1 MDDDSHWQFWIDRG
15 GTFTDIVALRPDG
28 QIAAAKLLSE
38 NPNQYDDAAAEGIRR
53 AISGWNAGESEVA
66 SIEAVKMGTTVAT
79 NALLE
84 RQGSPTALVVTS
96 GFGDSLAIGYQ
107 NRPDIFALNIVKPAP
122 LYQRVIEAQERL
134 DASGVVLTP
143 LNEADVTTALEQC
156 VSDGISSVAICLVHG
171 YRFPAHEERIAE
183 IARGAGFEQVSVSH
197 DVEPLIKFVSRAET
211 TLADAYLTP
220 VLNNYINSLKRA
232 LAKVAKPRRLLFM
245 QSNGGLALAE
255 NFRGKDSILSGPA
268 AGVVGMVETATAA
281 GFGKLIGFDMGG
293 TSTDVSAYSGEYERS
308 NDSEVA
314 GVRLRAPM
322 MRIHTI
328 AAGGGSHLRYSD
340 SRYQVGPDSAGAN
353 PGPVCYRRGGPLTVT
368 DANVL
373 LGRIPI
379 DYFPSIFGSGANM
392 PLDRD
397 VVRSQFEELA
407 AKISE
412 DGGVKASPESVAAG
426 FLTVAVEN
434 MANAI
439 RKITI
444 ERGEDV
450 RDFTLCC
457 FGGAAGQHACQVADV
472 LGIETIW
479 LHPMAGVLSAYGMG
493 LSNIRVE
500 QQQSIDAEFST
511 DGLDQLKGPV
521 AKLVNTCDEMLAGQQ
536 VPEDNRQFETRVGL
550 RVAGSDTIL
559 NVKLGS
565 PKEMTEAFQFAYRRR
580 FGAGSGSDELIIATI
595 RVEATGSEH
604 VFHDPEIEAGAAP
617 SPAGTEAVWV
627 GNGWLDIPVFKRG
640 ELGSG
645 SEIDGPA
652 IVAEKNSTTVIDPGW
667 SGRINDKG
675 HLILERRDD
684 VESESDDSASDA
696 RPDPV
701 RLEVFN
707 NLFMHI
713 AEQMGVVLQNT
724 AISVN
729 IRERLDFSC
738 ALFDSEGRLV
748 SNAPHMPVHL
758 GSMGDSVRTVIEARG
773 DDLSPGDSIMLNSPY
788 AGGTHLPDVT
798 IVTPYF
804 ANAEQPLFF
813 FASRAHHA
821 DIGGITPGS
830 MPAESRH
837 IDDEGVLID
846 DFALVRGGEFQKTA
860 VRELLLG
867 AKYPARDAD
876 KNIADMQAQ
885 LAANQQGIRQLEKAI
900 ERYGLETVQQYL
912 QFVRENAA
920 ASVRRLLSSLKD
932 GSFGYE
938 LDSGE
943 YVKVAVT
950 VDHKNREATVD
961 FTGTSLQ
968 SDNNFNAPSAVARA
982 AVLYVF
988 RSLIAEE
995 IPMNEGCLEPLNIII
1010 PDGSLLSPVYPAAVV
1025 AGNVETSQCVT
1036 DALFGALNVLAAS
1049 QGTMNNLSFGNDN
1062 FQYYETIAG
1071 GAGAGPGFHGADA
1084 VQTHMTNSRLTD
1096 PEVLEQTFPVMLES
1110 FSIRMGSGGRGRWH
1124 GGNGTVRKIRFL
1136 EPVEAS
1142 ILSNHRRIAPFGLEG
1157 GQPGQTGRN
1166 IVEYESNERE
1176 ELGATA
1182 TVKLGKGA
1190 CLIIETPGGG
1200 GYGKSAGRT
1209 GSY

>member
-1 MDDDSHWQFWIDRG
+1 MADQNQWQFWVDRG

-28 QIAAAKLLSE
+28 QIETAKLLSE
-38 NPNQYDDAAAEGIRR
+38 NPEQYEDAAAEGIRR
-53 AISGWNAGESEVA
+53 SIGRWSGDRAP
-66 SIEAVKMGTTVAT
+66 IEAVKMGTTVAT

-84 RQGSPTALVVTS
+84 RRGAPTALVVTQ

-122 LYQRVIEAQERL
+122 LYGCVIEAQERIDAGGNILLPL
-134 DASGVVLTP
+134 DESHVR
-143 LNEADVTTALEQC
+143 EALENC
-156 VSDGISSVAICLVHG
+156 VAEGVSSVAICLVHG
-171 YRFPAHEERIAE
+171 YRFPEHEKRIAE
-183 IARGAGFEQVSVSH
+183 TARDLGFDQVSVSH

-220 VLNNYINSLKRA
+220 VLNNYINSLRDS
-232 LAKVAKPRRLLFM
+232 LAKVEKPRRLLFM

-281 GFGKLIGFDMGG
+281 GFHKLIGFDMGG

-340 SRYQVGPDSAGAN
+340 FRYQVGPDSAGAN
-353 PGPVCYRRGGPLTVT
+353 PGPVCYRRGGPLAVT

-373 LGRIPI
+373 LGRIPV
-379 DYFPSIFGSGANM
+379 DYFPSVFGSNADM
-392 PLDRD
+392 PLDREA
-397 VVRSQFEELA
+397 VRSEFEQLA
-407 AKISE
+407 AEISE
-412 DGGVKASPESVAAG
+412 SSGVSTSPESVAAG

-444 ERGEDV
+444 ERGDDV

-472 LGIETIW
+472 LGVSTIW

-500 QQQSIDAEFST
+500 QQQSIDMEFAAENI
-511 DGLDQLKGPV
+511 DQLEGPIATLINV
-521 AKLVNTCDEMLAGQQ
+521 CDEALAGQQ
-536 VPEDNRQFETRVGL
+536 VPEENRQFETRVGL

-559 NVKLGS
+559 DVDLGS
-565 PKEMTEAFQFAYRRR
+565 PDEMADLFGSAYRSR

-595 RVEATGSEH
+595 RVEATGYEQ
-604 VFHDPEIEAGAAP
+604 VFHDPEIDSGAAP
-617 SPAGTEAVWV
+617 SPAGTQAVWI
-627 GNGWLDIPVFKRG
+627 GDGWLDAPVFKRS

-652 IVAEKNSTTVIDPGW
+652 IVAENNSTTVIDPGW
-667 SGRINDKG
+667 SGRINDTG
-675 HLILERRDD
+675 HLILERGGD
-684 VESESDDSASDA
+684 VASESDDAADSS
-696 RPDPV
+696 PDPV

-738 ALFDSEGRLV
+738 ALFDAEGRLV

-758 GSMGDSVRTVIEARG
+758 GSMGESVRTVIQARG
-773 DDLSPGDSIMLNSPY
+773 DDLAPGDSIMLNSPY

-804 ANAEQPLFF
+804 ADSDKPLFF

-837 IDDEGVLID
+837 IDDEGVLIE
-846 DFALVRGGEFQKTA
+846 DFPIVLAGEIQMTA

-876 KNIADMQAQ
+876 KNIADMKAQ
-885 LAANQQGIRQLEKAI
+885 LAANQQGVRQLEKAI
-900 ERYGLETVQQYL
+900 ERYGLATVQQYL
-912 QFVRENAA
+912 RFVRENAA
-920 ASVRRLLSSLKD
+920 ASVRRLLGSLKD

-943 YVKVAVT
+943 YIKVTVS
-950 VDHKNREATVD
+950 VDHKKKEATVD

-988 RSLIAEE
+988 RSLIEDD
-995 IPMNEGCLEPLNIII
+995 IPMNEGCLEPLDIII

-1025 AGNVETSQCVT
+1025 AGNVETSQCIT
-1036 DALFGALNVLAAS
+1036 DALFGALNALAAS

-1096 PEVLEQTFPVMLES
+1096 PEVLEQTFSVILES
-1110 FSIRMGSGGRGRWH
+1110 FSIREGSGGEGEWRG
-1124 GGNGTVRKIRFL
+1124 GCGTIRKIRFL

-1157 GQPGQTGRN
+1157 GQPGKTGHN
-1166 IVEYESNERE
+1166 FAEYESNECE

-1182 TVKLGKGA
+1182 TVKLGKDA

-1200 GYGKSAGRT
+1200 GFGM
-1209 GSY
+1209 GS

>member
-1 MDDDSHWQFWIDRG
+1 MDGGNHWQFWIDRG
-15 GTFTDIVALRPDG
+15 GTFTDIVSLRPDG
-28 QIAAAKLLSE
+28 EIETAKLLSE
-38 NPNQYDDAAAEGIRR
+38 NPEQYDDAAAEGIRR
-53 AISGWNAGESEVA
+53 AVSGWSADGSNAAAV
-66 SIEAVKMGTTVAT
+66 EAVKMGTTVAT

-84 RQGSPTALVVTS
+84 RQGSATALIVTK

-107 NRPDIFALNIVKPAP
+107 NRPDIFALNIVKPTP
-122 LYQRVIEAQERL
+122 LYSRVIEAQERTDVSGNVLLPL
-134 DASGVVLTP
+134 DESEVRK
-143 LNEADVTTALEQC
+143 ALEQC
-156 VSDGISSVAICLVHG
+156 IADGISSIAICLVHG
-171 YRFPAHEERIAE
+171 YRFPAHEERITE
-183 IARGAGFEQVSVSH
+183 IARELGFEQVSVSH

-220 VLNNYINSLKRA
+220 VLNNYINSLRDA
-232 LAKVAKPRRLLFM
+232 LAKVEKPRRLLFM

-281 GFGKLIGFDMGG
+281 GFDKLIGFDMGG

-340 SRYQVGPDSAGAN
+340 SRYQVGPDSAGAS
-353 PGPVCYRRGGPLTVT
+353 PGPVCYRRGGPLAVT

-373 LGRIPI
+373 LGRISV
-379 DYFPSIFGSGANM
+379 DYFPSVFGPGADM
-392 PLDRD
+392 PLDQEA
-397 VVRSQFEELA
+397 VRSEFEQLA
-407 AKISE
+407 AEITESS
-412 DGGVKASPESVAAG
+412 GVSTSPESVAAG

-444 ERGEDV
+444 ERGDDV

-472 LGIETIW
+472 LGINTVW
-479 LHPMAGVLSAYGMG
+479 LHPLAGVLSAYGMG

-500 QQQSIDAEFST
+500 QQQSIDLEFSAENI
-511 DGLDQLKGPV
+511 DQLEGPI
-521 AKLVNTCDEMLAGQQ
+521 ATLINTCDEMLAGQQ

-550 RVAGSDTIL
+550 RVTGSDTVL
-559 NVKLGS
+559 NVEPGS
-565 PKEMTEAFQFAYRRR
+565 PDEMTDSFRSAYRSR
-580 FGAGSGSDELIIATI
+580 FGAGSGSDELVIATI
-595 RVEATGSEH
+595 RVEATGYEQ
-604 VFHDPEIEAGAAP
+604 VFHDPEIAAGAAP
-617 SPAGTEAVWV
+617 SPTATQAVWL
-627 GNGWLDIPVFKRG
+627 GDKWLDVPVFTRG

-645 SEIDGPA
+645 SRIDGPA

-667 SGRINDKG
+667 SGQINDRG
-675 HLILERRDD
+675 HLILERGDKVACQSDD
-684 VESESDDSASDA
+684 VADS

-738 ALFDSEGRLV
+738 ALFDAEGRLV

-758 GSMGDSVRTVIEARG
+758 GSMGESVRTVINARG
-773 DDLSPGDSIMLNSPY
+773 DDLSQGDSIMLNSPY

-804 ANAEQPLFF
+804 ADSDKPLFF

-837 IDDEGVLID
+837 IDDEGVLIE
-846 DFALVRGGEFQKTA
+846 DFPIVIGGEFQMTA

-867 AKYPARDAD
+867 TKYPARSAD

-900 ERYGLETVQQYL
+900 ERYGLATVQQYL
-912 QFVRENAA
+912 RFVRENAA
-920 ASVRRLLSSLKD
+920 ASVRRLLSSLTD
-932 GSFGYE
+932 GSFVYE
-938 LDSGE
+938 IDSGE
-943 YVKVAVT
+943 YIKVTVT
-950 VDHKNREATVD
+950 VDRQNREATID

-968 SDNNFNAPSAVARA
+968 ADNNFNAPSAVARA

-988 RSLIAEE
+988 RSLIDED
-995 IPMNEGCLEPLNIII
+995 IPMNEGCLEPLKIVI
-1010 PDGSLLSPVYPAAVV
+1010 PEGSLLSPTYPAAVV
-1025 AGNVETSQCVT
+1025 AGNVETSQCIT
-1036 DALFGALNVLAAS
+1036 DALYGALNALAAS
-1049 QGTMNNLSFGNDN
+1049 QGTMNNLSFGNDK

-1096 PEVLEQTFPVMLES
+1096 PEVLEQTFPVILES
-1110 FSIRMGSGGRGRWH
+1110 FSIRKNSGGDGKWH
-1124 GGNGTVRKIRFL
+1124 GGDGTIRKIRFL

-1142 ILSNHRRIAPFGLEG
+1142 ILSNHRRVAPFGLEG
-1157 GQPGQTGRN
+1157 GQPGKTGHN
-1166 IVEYESNERE
+1166 FAEYESNECE
-1176 ELGATA
+1176 ELEATA
-1182 TVKLGKGA
+1182 TIKLGKDA

-1200 GYGKSAGRT
+1200 GFGKG
-1209 GSY
+1209 G

>member
-1 MDDDSHWQFWIDRG
+1 MEGENQWQFWIDRG
-15 GTFTDIVALRPDG
+15 GTFTDVVALRPDG
-28 QIAAAKLLSE
+28 EIETAKLLSE
-38 NPNQYDDAAAEGIRR
+38 NPEQYDDAAAEGIRR
-53 AISGWNAGESEVA
+53 AIRQWSADRA
-66 SIEAVKMGTTVAT
+66 PIEAVKMGTTVAT

-84 RQGSPTALVVTS
+84 RQGSATALVVTA
-96 GFGDSLAIGYQ
+96 GFGDSLTIGYQ

-122 LYQRVIEAQERL
+122 LYARVIEAQERIDAHGNVLAPL
-134 DASGVVLTP
+134 DESEVR
-143 LNEADVTTALEQC
+143 EALEQS
-156 VSDGISSVAICLVHG
+156 VADGISAVAICLVHG

-183 IARGAGFEQVSVSH
+183 VAREIGFEQVSVSH

-220 VLNNYINSLKRA
+220 VLNNYIDSLRNA
-232 LAKVAKPRRLLFM
+232 LVNVEEPRRLLFM

-281 GFGKLIGFDMGG
+281 GFDKLIGFDMGG

-373 LGRIPI
+373 LGRIPV
-379 DYFPSIFGSGANM
+379 DYFPSVFGPGADM
-392 PLDRD
+392 PLDREA
-397 VVRSQFEELA
+397 VRSAFDELA
-407 AKISE
+407 PEISRDSGSSVNAE
-412 DGGVKASPESVAAG
+412 AVAAG

-444 ERGEDV
+444 ERGDDV

-457 FGGAAGQHACQVADV
+457 FGGAAGQHACQVAEV
-472 LGIETIW
+472 LGMETIW

-500 QQQSIDAEFST
+500 QQQSIDTEFS
-511 DGLDQLKGPV
+511 DDNVDLLEGPI
-521 AKLVNTCDEMLAGQQ
+521 AELINYCDEMLAEQQ

-559 NVKLGS
+559 NVELGT
-565 PKEMTEAFQFAYRRR
+565 PEEMAGAFGSAYLTR
-580 FGAGSGSDELIIATI
+580 FGADAGTGELIIATI
-595 RVEATGSEH
+595 RVEATGYEQ
-604 VFHDPEIEAGAAP
+604 VFHDPEIDAGPTP
-617 SPAGTEAVWV
+617 SPVGTQTVWI
-627 GNGWLDIPVFKRG
+627 GNEWMDVPVYERN
-640 ELGSG
+640 ELGAG
-645 SEIDGPA
+645 SKIAGPA
-652 IVAEKNSTTVIDPGW
+652 IVAESNSTTVIDPGW
-667 SGRINDKG
+667 SARINEVG
-675 HLILERRDD
+675 HMILERQDRVDPELAD
-684 VESESDDSASDA
+684 VVADA

-738 ALFDSEGRLV
+738 ALFDAEGRLV

-758 GSMGDSVRTVIEARG
+758 GSMGESVRTVINTRG
-773 DDLSPGDSIMLNSPY
+773 NGLAPGDSIMLNSPY

-804 ANAEQPLFF
+804 ADSDKPLFF

-837 IDDEGVLID
+837 IDDEGVLIE
-846 DFALVRGGEFQKTA
+846 DFSIVRDGEFQMTE

-885 LAANQQGIRQLEKAI
+885 LAANQQGIRQLEKAT
-900 ERYGLETVQQYL
+900 ERYGLATVQQYL
-912 QFVRENAA
+912 RFVRENAA
-920 ASVRRLLSSLKD
+920 ASVRRLLSSLKN
-932 GSFGYE
+932 GSFAYE

-943 YVKVAVT
+943 RIKVT
-950 VDHKNREATVD
+950 VTLDQENPEATVD

-988 RSLIAEE
+988 RSLIEE
-995 IPMNEGCLEPLNIII
+995 DIPMNEGCLEPLKIVI
-1010 PDGSLLSPVYPAAVV
+1010 PEGSLLSPVYPAAVV
-1025 AGNVETSQCVT
+1025 AGNVETSQCIT
-1036 DALFGALNVLAAS
+1036 DALFGALNALAAS
-1049 QGTMNNLSFGNDN
+1049 QGTMNNLSFGNDD

-1071 GAGAGPGFHGADA
+1071 GAGAGPGFNGADA

-1096 PEVLEQTFPVMLES
+1096 PEVLEQTFPVILES
-1110 FSIRMGSGGRGRWH
+1110 FSIRRDSGGHGQWH
-1124 GGNGTVRKIRFL
+1124 GGNGSVRKIRFL

-1142 ILSNHRRIAPFGLEG
+1142 ILSNHRRIAPFGLDG
-1157 GQPGQTGRN
+1157 GQPGKTGHN
-1166 IVEYESNERE
+1166 FVEYEPGARE
-1176 ELGATA
+1176 ELGSTA
-1182 TVKLGKGA
+1182 TVRLGKGA
-1190 CLIIETPGGG
+1190 CLLIETPGGG
-1200 GYGKSAGRT
+1200 GFGKSG
-1209 GSY
+1209 

>member
-1 MDDDSHWQFWIDRG
+1 MDGENHWQFWIDRG

-28 QIAAAKLLSE
+28 EIETAKLLSE
-38 NPNQYDDAAAEGIRR
+38 NAEQYDDAAAEGIRR
-53 AISGWNAGESEVA
+53 TISAWSADEGRVA
-66 SIEAVKMGTTVAT
+66 PVEAVKMGTTVAT

-84 RQGSPTALVVTS
+84 RQGSATALVVTS

-122 LYQRVIEAQERL
+122 LYERVIEAKERL
-134 DASGVVLTP
+134 DASGDLLVP
-143 LNEADVTTALEQC
+143 LDKTGVTAALEQC

-171 YRFPAHEERIAE
+171 YRFPAHEKRIAE
-183 IARGAGFEQVSVSH
+183 IARDVGFEQVSVSH
-197 DVEPLIKFVSRAET
+197 DVEPLIKFISRAET

-220 VLNNYINSLKRA
+220 VLNNYIDSLKNA
-232 LAKVAKPRRLLFM
+232 LAEVEKPHRLLFM

-281 GFGKLIGFDMGG
+281 GFEKLIGFDMGG

-353 PGPVCYRRGGPLTVT
+353 PGPVCYRRDGPLTVT

-373 LGRIPI
+373 LGRIPV
-379 DYFPSIFGSGANM
+379 DYFPSVFGPDADL
-392 PLDRD
+392 PLDRQA
-397 VVRSQFEELA
+397 VRSKFEELA
-407 AKISE
+407 NKISA
-412 DGGVKASPESVAAG
+412 DSGVNASPEEVASG

-457 FGGAAGQHACQVADV
+457 FGGAAGQHACQVGEV
-472 LGIETIW
+472 LGINTIW

-500 QQQSIDAEFST
+500 RQQSIDADLSAENVEQL
-511 DGLDQLKGPV
+511 DGPIAQLLN
-521 AKLVNTCDEMLAGQQ
+521 ACDELLAEQQ

-550 RVAGSDTIL
+550 RVAGSDTVL
-559 NVKLGS
+559 NIELGS
-565 PKEMTEAFQFAYRRR
+565 FEEMAEAFGAAYHSR
-580 FGAGSGSDELIIATI
+580 FGTDPGSEKLIIATV
-595 RVEATGSEH
+595 RVEAIGFER
-604 VFHDPEIEAGAAP
+604 VFHDPEIEAGLAV
-617 SPAGTEAVWV
+617 SPVGVEAVWI
-627 GNGWLDIPVFKRG
+627 GPGWVDVPIFERSEMG
-640 ELGSG
+640 AG

-652 IVAEKNSTTVIDPGW
+652 IVAENNSTTVIDRGW
-667 SGRINDKG
+667 SGRVNNMG
-675 HLILERRDD
+675 HLILEHGDGAGPDIND
-684 VESESDDSASDA
+684 VAPDA

-738 ALFDSEGRLV
+738 ALFDAHGRLV

-758 GSMGDSVRTVIEARG
+758 GSMGESVRTVIESRG
-773 DDLSPGDSIMLNSPY
+773 GALSPGDSIMLNSPY

-804 ANAEQPLFF
+804 ADAVKPLFF

-830 MPAESRH
+830 MPAESKH
-837 IDDEGVLID
+837 IDDEGVLIE
-846 DFALVRGGEFQKTA
+846 DFALVRAGELQMTA

-885 LAANQQGIRQLEKAI
+885 LAANQQGIRQLAKAI
-900 ERYGLETVQQYL
+900 TCYGIDTVQQYL
-912 QFVRENAA
+912 RFVRESAA
-920 ASVRRLLSSLKD
+920 ASVRRLLGSLND

-943 YVKVAVT
+943 YVKVTVS
-950 VDHKNREATVD
+950 VDHEKQTATVD

-995 IPMNEGCLEPLNIII
+995 IPMNEGCLEPLSIVI
-1010 PDGSLLSPVYPAAVV
+1010 PEGSLLSPEYPAAVV

-1036 DALFGALNVLAAS
+1036 DALFGALGVLAAS
-1049 QGTMNNLSFGNDN
+1049 QGTMNNLSFGNDD

-1084 VQTHMTNSRLTD
+1084 IQTHMTNSRLTD
-1096 PEVLEQTFPVMLES
+1096 PEVLEQTFPVILES
-1110 FSIRMGSGGRGRWH
+1110 FSIRRNSGGEGEWH
-1124 GGNGTVRKIRFL
+1124 GGCGSIRKIRFL

-1142 ILSNHRRIAPFGLEG
+1142 ILSNHRRVAPFGLEG
-1157 GQPGQTGRN
+1157 GRPGKTGLN
-1166 IVEYESNERE
+1166 IVEYESNECE

-1182 TVKLGKGA
+1182 TVRLGKFA
-1190 CLIIETPGGG
+1190 CLTIETPGGG
-1200 GYGKSAGRT
+1200 GFGKSV
-1209 GSY
+1209 